1 MGERTLIRGGTILDG
16 RGGPPAPGD
25 VVIEGDRIVEVGRGL
40 DGDCEL
46 DATGQIVL
54 PGLFDCHVHVTA
66 DGPDLLRSLGQP
78 FSYQFYRAAANLA
91 ATLDCGITTVRD
103 AGGADLGVKTAVD
116 DGLVQGPR
124 MQIAITI
131 LSQTGGHNDSWV
143 PSGCSLALVGGGHPG
158 QPSPIVDGPDEMR
171 RKVRELVRAGADVIK
186 VCTSGGVLSP
196 RDDPRHAHFR
206 DDELEVCV
214 AEAAAAGRFVMAHA
228 QATDGIK
235 AAVRTG
241 IRSVEHG
248 IFLDDEAIAMM
259 LEHGTWLV
267 PTLVAPKAVL
277 AAAAAGARIPPESV
291 RKAEEVVGYHADSF
305 ARAVAAGVRV
315 AMGTDSG
322 VGPHGD
328 NLAELEAMAEA
339 GMDPLEVWRS
349 ATSSAAELM
358 GVADHLGS
366 LEPGKRADLVL
377 VAGDPTDLAGLRS
390 RVRGV
395 WKDGSRVR

>member
-1 MGERTLIRGGTILDG
+1 VAERTLIRGGTILDG
-16 RGGPPAPGD
+16 RGGPAAPGD
-25 VVIEGDRIVEVGRGL
+25 VVIEGDRIVEVGAGL
-40 DGDCEL
+40 DGDREV
-46 DATGQIVL
+46 DATGNSVL

-66 DGPDLLRSLGQP
+66 DGPDLLRSLAQP

-116 DGLVQGPR
+116 DGLIEGPR

-131 LSQTGGHNDSWV
+131 LSQTGGHNDAWV
-143 PSGCSLALVGGGHPG
+143 PSGCSLGLVGGGHPG
-158 QPSPIVDGPDEMR
+158 QPSPIVDGPEEMR

-235 AAVRTG
+235 AAVRSG

-248 IFLDDEAIAMM
+248 IFLDDEAIDMM

-291 RKAEEVVGYHADSF
+291 RKAEEVVGYHTDSF

-328 NLAELEAMAEA
+328 NLTELELMADA
-339 GMDPLEVWRS
+339 GMDPAEVWRS

-358 GVADHLGS
+358 GVADQLGS

-377 VAGDPTDLAGLRS
+377 VAGDPTDLTGLRS

-395 WKDGSRVR
+395 WKDGTRVR